1 MTIRFLCPLGH
12 PLAVPDNRAGK
23 KGRCPVCRQ
32 RVCVPR
38 PAGGA
43 SLSDDEVAEL
53 LTDPTADDEDDDS
66 DEAPIDAEGDDE
78 PVEAPPKASRRKPP
92 PEAPSAAK
100 GALAS
105 KLRPAGSATSKR
117 KSGPPGTTRTA
128 DPPSDR
134 HQWLSGLVGEWDY
147 RMKLWLEPGGS
158 PSAAIGEAD
167 AQWTMGERF
176 VQIESQGTLLDTG
189 FSSRLTLG
197 YDHAKGAYTSCYL
210 DNRST
215 GFFLAEGQ
223 ADANGEALRLFGAMH
238 GWQSSENNRPYLYMI
253 GLAHHAQWTL
263 ELHDVLQ
270 GEKVME
276 IVYSRKK

>member
-43 SLSDDEVAEL
+43 SLSDDEAAEL
-53 LTDPTADDEDDDS
+53 LGDPMADEEEDA
-66 DEAPIDAEGDDE
+66 EIGAEGDDE
-78 PVEAPPKASRRKPP
+78 FIPAPPKASPRKPS
-92 PEAPSAAK
+92 PEAPRAAK
-100 GALAS
+100 SAPGS
-105 KLRPAGSATSKR
+105 KPRSADSPASKR
-117 KSGPPGTTRTA
+117 KSGSAGATRSA

-134 HQWLSGLVGEWDY
+134 HQWLGGLVGEWDY

-158 PSAAIGEAD
+158 PSASIGEAE

-176 VQIESQGTLLDTG
+176 VQIESQGTLLDAG
-189 FSSRLTLG
+189 FSSLLMLG
-197 YDHAKGAYTSCYL
+197 YDNAKQAYTSCYL
-210 DNRST
+210 DNCST

-223 ADANGEALRLFGAMH
+223 TAAGGESLRLFGAMH
-238 GWQSSENNRPYLYMI
+238 DWQSGEHNRAYLYV
-253 GLAHHAQWTL
+253 LSLVHHAKWTL